1 MYDLII
7 ISPETKGLIFDCD
20 GTLADTM
27 PLHMEAWCETFAD
40 YGEECPYE
48 FINRLKG
55 TPAETMVEKF
65 NQKYGRKIDP
75 IKFAQDKNRRS
86 RKKLR
91 QAQPIDPVIKIVR
104 NYRGKLPM
112 AVASGG
118 TRRNVLMTLEVIG
131 LKDDFAAVITAD
143 DKLKAKPAPDIF
155 LEAAR
160 RMNVEPSHCQVFEDG
175 DVGLQAARAA
185 GMMATDVRPYI

>member
-1 MYDLII
+1 MINIFPD
-7 ISPETKGLIFDCD
+7 TKGLIFDCD

-55 TPAETMVEKF
+55 TPAEKIVTMF
-65 NQKYGRKIDP
+65 NQKFGRKINP

-86 RKKLR
+86 RKKLNR
-91 QAQPIDPVIKIVR
+91 AKPIDPVIRIVR
-104 NYRGKLPM
+104 NYRDKLPM

-118 TRRNVLMTLEVIG
+118 TRRNVLLTLEVIG
-131 LKDDFAAVITAD
+131 LKDEFVTVITSD
-143 DKLKAKPAPDIF
+143 DKLKSKPAPDIF
-155 LEAAR
+155 IEAAR
-160 RMNVEPSHCQVFEDG
+160 RMKVEPTYCQVFEDG
-175 DVGLQAARAA
+175 DVGLLAARVA
-185 GMMATDVRPYI
+185 GMIATDVRRYI